1 MWAHLHPI
9 FWQPSGDH
17 FTLTLCGFSASNYY
31 NKVKLALLEK
41 GVPFQEQLAWVGQ
54 TDLTA
59 SPLGKVPYLLTP
71 EGPLCESAVIADY
84 IEAAYPTPALVPA
97 QAFAA
102 AKVRELITFMEL
114 HLELVARNLYPQA
127 FFGGTVSEAA
137 REKVGIQLEKNIA
150 AFAKLASFAPYVAGD
165 SFSMAD
171 CAAIVHLPLVSSA
184 TKAIYG
190 RDYLAELPVRD
201 YLARMAERPHV
212 QRINADRKTSTAEML
227 ARRK

>member
-1 MWAHLHPI
+1 M
-9 FWQPSGDH
+9 
-17 FTLTLCGFSASNYY
+17 LTLCGFSASNYY

-171 CAAIVHLPLVSSA
+171 CAAIVHLPLISSA

-212 QRINADRKTSTAEML
+212 QRINADRKTNTAEML

>member
-1 MWAHLHPI
+1 M
-9 FWQPSGDH
+9 
-17 FTLTLCGFSASNYY
+17 LTLCGFSASNYY
-31 NKVKLALLEK
+31 NKVKLALFEK

-54 TDLTA
+54 TDLAA

-212 QRINADRKTSTAEML
+212 QRINADRKASTAEML
-227 ARRK
+227 ARRR

>member
-1 MWAHLHPI
+1 M
-9 FWQPSGDH
+9 
-17 FTLTLCGFSASNYY
+17 LTLCGFSASNYY

-54 TDLTA
+54 TDLAA

-127 FFGGTVSEAA
+127 FFSGTVSEAA

-201 YLARMAERPHV
+201 YLVRMAERPHV

>member
-1 MWAHLHPI
+1 M
-9 FWQPSGDH
+9 
-17 FTLTLCGFSASNYY
+17 LTLCGFSASNYY

-54 TDLTA
+54 TDLAA

-212 QRINADRKTSTAEML
+212 QRINADRKTNTAEML

>member
-1 MWAHLHPI
+1 M
-9 FWQPSGDH
+9 
-17 FTLTLCGFSASNYY
+17 LTLCGFSASNYY

-84 IEAAYPTPALVPA
+84 IEAAHPTPALVPA

-227 ARRK
+227 AWRK

>member
-1 MWAHLHPI
+1 MLM
-9 FWQPSGDH
+9 
-17 FTLTLCGFSASNYY
+17 LCGFSASNYY
-31 NKVKLALLEK
+31 NKVKLALFEK

>member
-1 MWAHLHPI
+1 M
-9 FWQPSGDH
+9 
-17 FTLTLCGFSASNYY
+17 LTLCGFSASNYY

-41 GVPFQEQLAWVGQ
+41 GVPFQEQLAWIGE
-54 TDLTA
+54 TDLAA

-71 EGPLCESAVIADY
+71 EGPLCESAVMADY
-84 IEAAYPTPALVPA
+84 IEAAYPTPALIPA

-171 CAAIVHLPLVSSA
+171 CAAIVHLPLISSA

-190 RDYLAELPVRD
+190 RDYLAELPMRD

-212 QRINADRKTSTAEML
+212 QRINADRKASTAEML
-227 ARRK
+227 ARRR

>member
-1 MWAHLHPI
+1 M
-9 FWQPSGDH
+9 
-17 FTLTLCGFSASNYY
+17 LTLCGFSASNYY

-184 TKAIYG
+184 TKTIYG

-212 QRINADRKTSTAEML
+212 QRINADRKTNTAEML

>member
-1 MWAHLHPI
+1 M
-9 FWQPSGDH
+9 
-17 FTLTLCGFSASNYY
+17 LTLCGFSASNYY

-41 GVPFQEQLAWVGQ
+41 GVPFQEQLAWIGE
-54 TDLTA
+54 TDLAA

-71 EGPLCESAVIADY
+71 EGPLCESAVMADY

-212 QRINADRKTSTAEML
+212 QRINADRKASTAEML

>member
-1 MWAHLHPI
+1 M
-9 FWQPSGDH
+9 
-17 FTLTLCGFSASNYY
+17 LTLCGFSASNYY

-41 GVPFQEQLAWVGQ
+41 SVPFQEQLAWVGQ

-201 YLARMAERPHV
+201 YLVRMAERPHV

>member
-1 MWAHLHPI
+1 M
-9 FWQPSGDH
+9 
-17 FTLTLCGFSASNYY
+17 LTLCGFSASNYY

-54 TDLTA
+54 SDLAA

-212 QRINADRKTSTAEML
+212 QRINADRKASTAEML

>member
-1 MWAHLHPI
+1 M
-9 FWQPSGDH
+9 
-17 FTLTLCGFSASNYY
+17 LTLCGFSASNYY

-41 GVPFQEQLAWVGQ
+41 GVPFQEQLAWIGE
-54 TDLTA
+54 TDLAA
-59 SPLGKVPYLLTP
+59 SPLGKVPYLLTQ

>member
-1 MWAHLHPI
+1 M
-9 FWQPSGDH
+9 
-17 FTLTLCGFSASNYY
+17 LTLCGFSASNYY

-54 TDLTA
+54 TDLAA
-59 SPLGKVPYLLTP
+59 SPLGKVPYLLPP

>member
-1 MWAHLHPI
+1 M
-9 FWQPSGDH
+9 
-17 FTLTLCGFSASNYY
+17 LTLCGFSASNYY

-59 SPLGKVPYLLTP
+59 SPFGKVPYLLTP

-184 TKAIYG
+184 TKGIYG

>member
-1 MWAHLHPI
+1 M
-9 FWQPSGDH
+9 
-17 FTLTLCGFSASNYY
+17 LTLCGFSASNYY

-150 AFAKLASFAPYVAGD
+150 AFAKLASFAPYVSGV

>member
-1 MWAHLHPI
+1 MLM
-9 FWQPSGDH
+9 
-17 FTLTLCGFSASNYY
+17 LCGFSASNYY

-41 GVPFQEQLAWVGQ
+41 GVPFQEQLAWVDQ

>member
-1 MWAHLHPI
+1 M
-9 FWQPSGDH
+9 
-17 FTLTLCGFSASNYY
+17 LTLCGFSASNYY

-41 GVPFQEQLAWVGQ
+41 GVPFQEQLAWIGE
-54 TDLTA
+54 TDLAA

-84 IEAAYPTPALVPA
+84 IEAAHPTPALVPA

>member
-1 MWAHLHPI
+1 MLP
-9 FWQPSGDH
+9 
-17 FTLTLCGFSASNYY
+17 LCGFSASNYY

-54 TDLTA
+54 TDLAA

>member
-1 MWAHLHPI
+1 M
-9 FWQPSGDH
+9 
-17 FTLTLCGFSASNYY
+17 LTLCGFSASNYY

-54 TDLTA
+54 TDLAA

-190 RDYLAELPVRD
+190 RDYLAELPARD

>member
-1 MWAHLHPI
+1 M
-9 FWQPSGDH
+9 
-17 FTLTLCGFSASNYY
+17 LTLCGFSASNYY

-137 REKVGIQLEKNIA
+137 REKVGIQLETNIA
-150 AFAKLASFAPYVAGD
+150 AFATLASFAPYVAGD

>member
-1 MWAHLHPI
+1 M
-9 FWQPSGDH
+9 
-17 FTLTLCGFSASNYY
+17 LTLCGFSASNYY

-54 TDLTA
+54 TDLAA

-171 CAAIVHLPLVSSA
+171 CAAIVHLPLVASA
-184 TKAIYG
+184 TKIIYG
-190 RDYLAELPVRD
+190 RDYLADLPVRD
-201 YLARMAERPHV
+201 YLARMGERPHV
-212 QRINADRKTSTAEML
+212 QRVNADRKTNTAEML
-227 ARRK
+227 ARPPKR

>member
-1 MWAHLHPI
+1 M
-9 FWQPSGDH
+9 
-17 FTLTLCGFSASNYY
+17 LTLCGFSASNYY

-54 TDLTA
+54 TDLAA

-84 IEAAYPTPALVPA
+84 IEVAYPTPALVPA

-212 QRINADRKTSTAEML
+212 QRVNADRKTNTAEML
-227 ARRK
+227 ARPPKR

>member
-1 MWAHLHPI
+1 M
-9 FWQPSGDH
+9 
-17 FTLTLCGFSASNYY
+17 
-31 NKVKLALLEK
+31 
-41 GVPFQEQLAWVGQ
+41 
-54 TDLTA
+54 
-59 SPLGKVPYLLTP
+59 
-71 EGPLCESAVIADY
+71 
-84 IEAAYPTPALVPA
+84 
-97 QAFAA
+97 
-102 AKVRELITFMEL
+102 
-114 HLELVARNLYPQA
+114 
-127 FFGGTVSEAA
+127 SEAA

>member
-1 MWAHLHPI
+1 M
-9 FWQPSGDH
+9 
-17 FTLTLCGFSASNYY
+17 LTLCGFSASNYY

-54 TDLTA
+54 TDLAA

-71 EGPLCESAVIADY
+71 EGTLCESAVIADY
-84 IEAAYPTPALVPA
+84 IEVAYPTPALVPA

>member
-1 MWAHLHPI
+1 M
-9 FWQPSGDH
+9 
-17 FTLTLCGFSASNYY
+17 LTLCGFSASNYY

-54 TDLTA
+54 TDLAA

-184 TKAIYG
+184 TKAISG